1 MVKVLTLL
9 LLTMPYF
16 NLAQANS
23 RVWAPVVDHVFI
35 SKAVGQTVVFNDPN
49 PPIGVPNCVAT
60 ALRAGGYLPGFAL
73 YGTDSFYENEVP
85 NCFRKLNTKTEEPRE
100 GDIGIIYVPKIPT
113 LAHAVL
119 FLSDDKVFEKPSP
132 LEKDPFQY
140 NSWRDIVANNKSF
153 DDSFRAEVW
162 RFVGGKNCIFSQI
175 NSDLNRLKND
185 YVFSAAV
192 DEIDARIYSGDW
204 TSPSAFLSKE
214 NIQLALKS
222 DELLL
227 KKWFLSLRRPFD
239 LKKDYNEYRKLNFKT
254 HVLNLLLHTPA
265 FQ

>member
-1 MVKVLTLL
+1 
-9 LLTMPYF
+9 MP
-16 NLAQANS
+16 
-23 RVWAPVVDHVFI
+23 
-35 SKAVGQTVVFNDPN
+35 G
-49 PPIGVPNCVAT
+49 
-60 ALRAGGYLPGFAL
+60 
-73 YGTDSFYENEVP
+73 
-85 NCFRKLNTKTEEPRE
+85 E
-100 GDIGIIYVPKIPT
+100 GDIGIIFVPKIPT

-119 FLSDDKVFEKPSP
+119 FLSEDKVFEKASP
-132 LEKDPFQY
+132 LEKDSFQH
-140 NSWRDIVANNKSF
+140 NSWQYIVAKNKSF

-162 RFVGGKNCIFSQI
+162 RFVGGKNCIFNQI

-185 YVFSAAV
+185 KVFSAAV

-204 TSPSAFLSKE
+204 TSPSNFLSKE

-227 KKWFLSLRRPFD
+227 KKWFSSLRRPFD

-254 HVLNLLLHTPA
+254 DVLNLLLYTPA